1 MAYTQSQSVT
11 IADLLAGT
19 FDELRG
25 IPLQLVM
32 YMVAF
37 LTLGI
42 LADLG
47 GPVARGVLGF
57 LTIPAY
63 FVGQYYLY
71 QSMLRRSGL
80 AVDPK
85 FKALGMCGLAFII
98 LIPIGIGLNVFYL
111 PGLLLA
117 AKWVL
122 APTIYV
128 ARDRSVFHAMTDSWE
143 ATNNNLI
150 SLSVA
155 FLVLTVIW
163 SVVFIPVVLLGTGL
177 NELIRLRDGSEPQ
190 PTTLWLA
197 FHLLLVVLLGL
208 SVPAYRATAMPEET
222 LVDRLAQPLAPTR
235 AHP

>member
-1 MAYTQSQSVT
+1 MSYTRPPSVT
-11 IADLLAGT
+11 ISDLLAGT

-25 IPLQLVM
+25 IPLPLAM

-47 GPVARGVLGF
+47 GPVVQGVLGF
-57 LTIPAY
+57 LAIPAY

-71 QSMLRRSGL
+71 QSMLTRSGV

-85 FKALGMCGLAFII
+85 FKAFGMCGLAFII
-98 LIPIGIGLNVFYL
+98 LIPIVIGLNFFYL

-117 AKWVL
+117 AKWVV

-128 ARDRSVFHAMTDSWE
+128 AGERSVFHAMSDSWE

-155 FLVLTVIW
+155 FFVLTVIW
-163 SVVFIPVVLLGTGL
+163 SVVFIPVVLLGTGI
-177 NELIRLRDGSEPQ
+177 NELIGLRDGAEPQ
-190 PTTLWLA
+190 LTAIWLA
-197 FHLLLVVLLGL
+197 FHLLPILLMGL
-208 SVPAYRATAMPEET
+208 SVTAYRALAAPEES
-222 LVDRLAQPLAPTR
+222 LAQVFE
-235 AHP
+235 